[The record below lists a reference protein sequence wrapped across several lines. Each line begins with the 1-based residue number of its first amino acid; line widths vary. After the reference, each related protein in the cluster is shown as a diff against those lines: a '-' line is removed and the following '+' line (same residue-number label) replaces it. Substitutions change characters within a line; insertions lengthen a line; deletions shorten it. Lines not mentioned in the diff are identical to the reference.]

1 MKTTLTLTTIALL
14 MTTSAHASPW
24 NAGSNMVETLQ
35 EANFW
40 QNGSGRDFWDSLR
53 ATFENDRYD
62 DDDRYENDRYDDDD
76 DYDDRYD
83 DDDDYD
89 DRDYDERD
97 YDDDD
102 HDDRDYDSRDDEG
115 DDDGDGDDD

>member
-24 NAGSNMVETLQ
+24 HAGSNTVETLQ

-83 DDDDYD
+83 DDDYD
-89 DRDYDERD
+89 DRDYDDRD

-102 HDDRDYDSRDDEG
+102 HDDRDYGG